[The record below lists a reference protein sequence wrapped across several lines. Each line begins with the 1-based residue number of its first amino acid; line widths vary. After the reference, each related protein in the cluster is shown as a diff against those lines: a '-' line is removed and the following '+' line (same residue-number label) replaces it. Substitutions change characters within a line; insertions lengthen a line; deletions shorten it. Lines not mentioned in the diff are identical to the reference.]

1 MLRETF
7 EALLEPHLPY
17 VRKLVHSRIRVADL
31 ADDVMQEALL
41 HAFVHRHQLRVES
54 NFKSWLMAIAYNEVR
69 LHFRNLR
76 PSISMEEFPWRDL
89 VDEAPSP
96 LVTYERRQ
104 TKERVHAGLAQL
116 KHRDRTAIGLA
127 DFRELTASEAAREM
141 SVSKAAFKST
151 HFRARQRLGEA
162 LRKAA

>member
-7 EALLEPHLPY
+7 EALLAPQLPY
-17 VRKLVHSRIRVADL
+17 VRKLVHSRIRIADH
-31 ADDVMQEALL
+31 ADDVLQEALL
-41 HAFVHRHQLRVES
+41 QAFAHRHQLRNET
-54 NFKSWLMAIAYNEVR
+54 NFKGWLLAIAYNEVR
-69 LHFRNLR
+69 LHFRKLR

-89 VDEAPSP
+89 VDTAPSP
-96 LVTYERRQ
+96 LVSYERRQ
-104 TKERVHAGLAQL
+104 KKERVHAGLAQL
-116 KHRDRTAIGLA
+116 THRDRTAIGLA
-127 DFRELTASEAAREM
+127 DFRGLTATEAAREM

>member
-7 EALLEPHLPY
+7 EALLAPLLPA
-17 VRKLVHSRIRVADL
+17 VRKLVRSRIRSADH
-31 ADDVMQEALL
+31 ADDVLQEALL
-41 HAFVHRHQLRVES
+41 HAFASRHQLRTES
-54 NFKSWLMAIAYNEVR
+54 NFKSWLMSIAYNEVR
-69 LHFRNLR
+69 LHFRKLR

-96 LVTYERRQ
+96 LVSYERRQ
-104 TKERVHAGLAQL
+104 TEERVQAGLTQL
-116 KHRDRTAIGLA
+116 TPRDRTAIGLA
-127 DFRELTASEAAREM
+127 DFRGLTAAEAAREM